1 LLLEISEHLGILL
14 VADFPH
20 MNFTQ
25 MHERLRLEL
34 LRRIQR
40 GTLSVSLLARQT
52 GFGQSH
58 MSNFLR
64 SRRQL
69 SLEAL
74 DRVLF
79 SQHITPWDL
88 LPLDNRR
95 AERLDSEGTHAV
107 PVVSH
112 AAALFEPFI
121 RTSSVRTWLPVPPG
135 CLDAARARPSNNRKR
150 WWRFV
155 AVSIS
160 ADDALAMDPLVL
172 ADAFVVVDRHYNSL
186 VGYRPNRNNIYAIRN
201 GNRLWLRYVDFL
213 GNRLVLRPH
222 NLAFPVDLLEVA
234 PGEAPADLI
243 AGRVAL
249 VINEL

>member
-1 LLLEISEHLGILL
+1 
-14 VADFPH
+14 
-20 MNFTQ
+20 MNITQ

-58 MSNFLR
+58 ISNFLR

-74 DRVLF
+74 DRVLS

-88 LPLDNRR
+88 LPLERR
-95 AERLDSEGTHAV
+95 RVQGEDDEETDAV
-107 PVVSH
+107 PMVSH
-112 AAALFEPFI
+112 TAALFEPVI
-121 RTSSVRTWLPVPPG
+121 RSSSVRNTLRVPSGWLSG
-135 CLDAARARPSNNRKR
+135 TRARTSNNRR
-150 WWRFV
+150 TWRRFV
-155 AVSIS
+155 AISIS
-160 ADDALAMDPLVL
+160 AVDAVAMDPLIQ
-172 ADAFVVVDRHYNSL
+172 ADAIVVLDRHYNSL
-186 VGYRPNRNNIYAIRN
+186 MGYRPNRNNVYAVRN
-201 GNRLWLRYVDFL
+201 ANRLALRYVDFHA
-213 GNRLVLRPH
+213 NRLVLRPH

-249 VINEL
+249 VMNEL

>member
-1 LLLEISEHLGILL
+1 M
-14 VADFPH
+14 ADFPH

-58 MSNFLR
+58 ISNFLR

-74 DRVLF
+74 DRVLLAQQI
-79 SQHITPWDL
+79 SVWDL
-88 LPLDNRR
+88 LPLDL
-95 AERLDSEGTHAV
+95 RLAHAREPEETEVV
-107 PVVSH
+107 PIVSH
-112 AAALFEPFI
+112 TAALFEPLV
-121 RTSSVRTWLPVPPG
+121 RASSTRNMLHVPPG
-135 CLDAARARPSNNRKR
+135 WLGTTRAQPSIHRR
-150 WWRFV
+150 SWRRFV
-155 AVSIS
+155 AISIS
-160 ADDALAMDPLVL
+160 VAEAAAMDPLVV
-172 ADAFVVVDRHYNSL
+172 ADSIVVLDRHYTSL
-186 VGYRPNRNNIYAIRN
+186 VSYRPNRNNVYAVRN

-213 GNRLVLRPH
+213 ANRLVLRPH
-222 NLAFPVDLLEVA
+222 NLAFPVDLLQIA

-243 AGRVAL
+243 AGRAVL